1 MKVKIS
7 ELKAKLSSYL
17 NAVRR
22 GQTVTVLDRR
32 TPIARVVPLEEGVR
46 GLRIEPA
53 LSPPSAIG
61 KVRGVRPSRT
71 IDVVSVLSETRGE
84 T

>member
-32 TPIARVVPLEEGVR
+32 TPIARVVPFEAGSE

-53 LSPPSAIG
+53 LSPPSAIA

-71 IDVVSVLSETRGE
+71 IDVVAVLSETRGE
-84 T
+84 S

>member
-7 ELKAKLSSYL
+7 ELKAKLSAYL
-17 NAVRR
+17 NAVRQ

-32 TPIARVVPLEEGVR
+32 TPVALVVPVEQGAR

-53 LSPPSAIG
+53 ASPPRAIG
-61 KVRGVRPSRT
+61 EVRGVRPSRT